1 VRTSSDRK
9 KDLESYFNELSR
21 LVSNIEIFAVRRIV
35 SELID
40 LRSTQG
46 RLFLAG
52 NGGSAATA
60 EHFATDLGA
69 GSHIRGGGIDT
80 VSLSSNLSSIT
91 AIANDLSFSK
101 VFRVL
106 FESCKPR
113 SNDFLIVLS
122 ASGNS
127 ENIIE
132 VLSSAKDLSVKTC
145 AFTGFDGGK
154 ARELCDISIHVNSD
168 FGEYGLVEDAHS
180 AICHAI
186 TEEFRGVI

>member
-1 VRTSSDRK
+1 MPTSSARK
-9 KDLESYFNELSR
+9 KNLESYFCELSR
-21 LVSNIEIFAVRRIV
+21 LVSKIEILAVRRVV
-35 SELID
+35 SELFE
-40 LRSTQG
+40 LRNRGG

-60 EHFATDLGA
+60 EHFATDLGS

-91 AIANDLSFSK
+91 AIANDLSFSN

-106 FESCKPR
+106 FESSKPT
-113 SNDFLIVLS
+113 SKDFLIVLS

-132 VLSSAKDLSVKTC
+132 VLSGARDLGVKTC

-154 ARELCDISIHVNSD
+154 ARELCDISIHVSSE
-168 FGEYGLVEDAHS
+168 FGEYGIVEDSHS